1 MTDPLKIE
9 TQGLHPITK
18 DHMVFFGCS
27 YTSGTGLTNINQ
39 HYATHMANS
48 LEKISLNYAYRGLNN
63 YAIFDLFSQCDFV
76 DCDIPVVVQ
85 LTQLSRVQVYDTKL
99 QGILMSNQPTP
110 GLLEVYNDKFL
121 IYDMIRQ
128 LRMLVKYARLCK
140 IKLVIW
146 SIARTNN
153 SELDDIIETYL
164 AKYPEYIFMDN
175 RLGVDGSYR
184 VDNGTDGSSVLGD
197 GHPGPKSNVI
207 IAEQLLTHYNKL
219 YK

>member
-1 MTDPLKIE
+1 MTDPLRIE
-9 TQGLHPITK
+9 AQGLPTITK
-18 DHMVFFGCS
+18 NHMAFFGCS
-27 YTSGTGLTNINQ
+27 YTKGIGLTDTSQ
-39 HYATHMANS
+39 HYATHMATS
-48 LEKISLNYAYRGLNN
+48 LGKTSLNFAGGGLNN
-63 YAIFDLFSQCDFV
+63 YVIFDLFSQCDFV

-99 QGILMSNQPTP
+99 KSILMSNQPTP

-153 SELDDIIETYL
+153 SELDNIIETYL
-164 AKYPEYIFMDN
+164 TKYPEYIFMDN
-175 RLGVDGSYR
+175 RLGSNGCYR
-184 VDNGTDGSSVLGD
+184 VDNGTDGSLVLGD

>member
-1 MTDPLKIE
+1 MTDPLGIE
-9 TQGLHPITK
+9 AKQLPAITK
-18 DHMVFFGCS
+18 DHMAFFGCS
-27 YTSGTGLTNINQ
+27 YTRGIGLTDISQ
-39 HYATHMANS
+39 HYATHMANT
-48 LEKISLNYAYRGLNN
+48 LGKTPLNFADGGLNN

-76 DCDIPVVVQ
+76 NNDIPVVVQ

-99 QGILMSNQPTP
+99 KSIVLSNQPTP
-110 GLLEVYNDKFL
+110 ALLEVYHDKFL

-153 SELDDIIETYL
+153 SELDNIIETYL
-164 AKYPEYIFMDN
+164 TKYPEYIFMDN
-175 RLGVDGSYR
+175 CLGVNRSYR